1 MMNPKPAASLYLE
14 ADWVP
19 PTRTSPSLMSTP
31 ITQWMA
37 WEGGVDL
44 VALTRTGL
52 SMPNVIVH
60 VARVVHTPAGS
71 APSGMIFWQPDPA
84 APPAVMG
91 FISTNPTVGAY
102 FGPKIFAG
110 TPFEGAPVLTAAI
123 EIETGGD
130 FVGAKITVAGHVF
143 QTRLS
148 SLQPAVLVQ
157 RAPGGMTP
165 FTQQG
170 VEATATRAQLWVD
183 GTEVPLIVPPVGI
196 SGGPAAVSAPC
207 GLYAR

>member
-1 MMNPKPAASLYLE
+1 
-14 ADWVP
+14 
-19 PTRTSPSLMSTP
+19 
-31 ITQWMA
+31 
-37 WEGGVDL
+37 
-44 VALTRTGL
+44 
-52 SMPNVIVH
+52 
-60 VARVVHTPAGS
+60 
-71 APSGMIFWQPDPA
+71 
-84 APPAVMG
+84 
-91 FISTNPTVGAY
+91 
-102 FGPKIFAG
+102 
-110 TPFEGAPVLTAAI
+110 VLTAAI